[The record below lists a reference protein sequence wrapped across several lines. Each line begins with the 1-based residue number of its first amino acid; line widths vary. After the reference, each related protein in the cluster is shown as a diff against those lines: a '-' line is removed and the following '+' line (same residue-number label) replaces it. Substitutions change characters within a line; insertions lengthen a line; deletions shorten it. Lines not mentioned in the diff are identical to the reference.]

1 MVNTRN
7 IQSQTQNLSI
17 NSGMFL
23 LQNSEDKVDYW
34 KKSAC
39 GFYVLLVAQSY
50 LALCNP
56 MNCTPGSSVRGI
68 FQTRIL
74 EWVAIPYSRE
84 SSPPRD
90 QTQVSYI
97 TGRSFTILASRKVQV
112 LCFSNAIYKDFTSPE
127 FSSLTSFVIWLPEG
141 PKYGDQG
148 HCAFRD
154 PQLNAVARVCWR
166 EYIFLDDISLLEQ
179 AERRELE

>member
-1 MVNTRN
+1 MENTHN

-39 GFYVLLVAQSY
+39 GFYVLLVAQLY
-50 LALCNP
+50 QALCNP
-56 MNCTPGSSVRGI
+56 MNCSPPRSSVRGI

-74 EWVAIPYSRE
+74 ERVAIPYSRG

-97 TGRSFTILASRKVQV
+97 TGRSFTILASREVQA
-112 LCFSNAIYKDFTSPE
+112 LCFSNAVYKDFTSPE

-141 PKYGDQG
+141 PKCMVTKGTV
-148 HCAFRD
+148 HLRTHS
-154 PQLNAVARVCWR
+154 WM
-166 EYIFLDDISLLEQ
+166 
-179 AERRELE
+179 